1 MKKLMKMLAGTAL
14 ALSAIS
20 ASAQAW
26 PARPVKIIVPFPAGD
41 HGACAR
47 TVFNHHRLLPDLA
60 QLFAELTRQDVGQA
74 AGEATA
80 KSAPDG
86 YTLLLANDATISS
99 NQYIYKK
106 MPYDPVNSFVPIINI
121 AASPI
126 VMIAGSKFPG
136 QTLQDVVAA
145 ATRAP
150 DTINYGTFGIG
161 STAHVD
167 AHSFMALSNTKLTH
181 VPYKGVSEV
190 MLALVS
196 DQVQVSFTGI
206 PPALPFAKDGRVKI
220 LAVSSGKRSPLL
232 PNVPT
237 FAEAGMPGFQG
248 APWFGLIGPA
258 GIPRAVVDKIATDVA
273 QVITQPAFLNAN
285 ITGVGLELLNQ
296 GPDQY
301 AAFLATDRAN
311 YAVKMKRLNIQL
323 D

>member
-14 ALSAIS
+14 ALSAIT

-26 PARPVKIIVPFPAGD
+26 PTKPVKIIVPFPAGGLAD
-41 HGACAR
+41 ILARQLSEELGKVWKQPVVVENRAGAG
-47 TVFNHHRLLPDLA
+47 TMI
-60 QLFAELTRQDVGQA
+60 

-126 VMIAGSKFPG
+126 VMIAGGKFPG

-145 ATRAP
+145 ANRAP
-150 DTINYGTFGIG
+150 EKINYGTFGIG

-190 MLALVS
+190 MLALPR
-196 DQVQVSFTGI
+196 I
-206 PPALPFAKDGRVKI
+206 RC
-220 LAVSSGKRSPLL
+220 RSPSPVSPRPCPL
-232 PNVPT
+232 PKTDGSKSWLFPAASDRT
-237 FAEAGMPGFQG
+237 CCPMSPPLPKPACRAFRARPG
-248 APWFGLIGPA
+248 
-258 GIPRAVVDKIATDVA
+258 
-273 QVITQPAFLNAN
+273 
-285 ITGVGLELLNQ
+285 
-296 GPDQY
+296 
-301 AAFLATDRAN
+301 LA
-311 YAVKMKRLNIQL
+311 
-323 D
+323 

>member
-1 MKKLMKMLAGTAL
+1 MKKLLNVLAGATL
-14 ALSAIS
+14 ALSTLT

-26 PARPVKIIVPFPAGD
+26 PTKPVKIIVPFPAGGLAD
-41 HGACAR
+41 ILARQLGEELGKQWKQPVVVENRAGAG
-47 TVFNHHRLLPDLA
+47 TMI
-60 QLFAELTRQDVGQA
+60 

-86 YTLLLANDATISS
+86 YTLLLANDATLSS

-106 MPYDPVNSFVPIINI
+106 MPYDPVTGFTPIINI

-126 VMIAGSKFPG
+126 VMLAGGKFAA
-136 QTLQDVVAA
+136 QTLQDVVNV
-145 ATRAP
+145 ATREP
-150 DTINYGTFGIG
+150 EKINYGTFGIG

-167 AHSFMALSNTKLTH
+167 AHSFMALSKTRMTH
-181 VPYKGVSEV
+181 VPYKGVAEV
-190 MLALVS
+190 MVALAA
-196 DQVQVSFTGI
+196 DQVQISFTGI
-206 PPALPFAKDGRVKI
+206 PPALPFAKDGRVRV
-220 LAVSSGKRSPLL
+220 LAVSSTKRSALL

-237 FAEAGMPGFQG
+237 FAEAGMPGFQA
-248 APWFGLIGPA
+248 APWFGLVGPA
-258 GIPRAVVDKIATDVA
+258 GVPRALVDKIAADVA
-273 QVITQPAFLNAN
+273 QVITQPAFLNAH

-301 AAFLATDRAN
+301 AAFLAADRAN

>member
-14 ALSAIS
+14 ALSAIT

-26 PARPVKIIVPFPAGD
+26 PTKPVKIIVPFPAGGLAD
-41 HGACAR
+41 ILARQLSEELGKVWKQPVVVENRAGAG
-47 TVFNHHRLLPDLA
+47 TMI
-60 QLFAELTRQDVGQA
+60 

-126 VMIAGSKFPG
+126 VMIAGGKFPG

-145 ATRAP
+145 ANRAP
-150 DTINYGTFGIG
+150 EKINYGTFGIG

-190 MLALVS
+190 MLALAS
-196 DQVQVSFTGI
+196 DQVQISFTGI
-206 PPALPFAKDGRVKI
+206 PPALPFAKDGRIKV
-220 LAVSSGKRSPLL
+220 LAISSSKRSHLL

-301 AAFLATDRAN
+301 AAFLTADRAN

>member
-1 MKKLMKMLAGTAL
+1 MKKLLNVLAGATL
-14 ALSAIS
+14 ALSTLT

-26 PARPVKIIVPFPAGD
+26 PTKPVKIIVPVPAGGLAD
-41 HGACAR
+41 ILARQLGEELGKQWKQPVVVENRAGAG
-47 TVFNHHRLLPDLA
+47 TMI
-60 QLFAELTRQDVGQA
+60 

-86 YTLLLANDATISS
+86 YTLLLANDATLSS

-106 MPYDPVNSFVPIINI
+106 MPYDPVTGFTPIINI

-126 VMIAGSKFPG
+126 VMLAGGKFAA
-136 QTLQDVVAA
+136 QTLQDVVNV
-145 ATRAP
+145 ATREP
-150 DTINYGTFGIG
+150 EKINYGTFGIG

-167 AHSFMALSNTKLTH
+167 AHSFMALSKTRMTH
-181 VPYKGVSEV
+181 VPYKGVAEV
-190 MLALVS
+190 MVALAA
-196 DQVQVSFTGI
+196 DQVQISFTGI
-206 PPALPFAKDGRVKI
+206 PPALPFARDGRVRV
-220 LAVSSGKRSPLL
+220 LAVSSTKRSALL

-237 FAEAGMPGFQG
+237 FAEAGMPGFQA
-248 APWFGLIGPA
+248 APWFGLVGPA
-258 GIPRAVVDKIATDVA
+258 GVPRALVDKIAADVA
-273 QVITQPAFLNAN
+273 QVITQPAFLNAH

-301 AAFLATDRAN
+301 AAFLAADRAN

>member
-1 MKKLMKMLAGTAL
+1 MKKLLNIIAGATL
-14 ALSAIS
+14 ALSAIG

-26 PARPVKIIVPFPAGD
+26 PTKPVKIIVPFPAGGLAD
-41 HGACAR
+41 ILARQLGEELGKQWKQPVVVENRAGAG
-47 TVFNHHRLLPDLA
+47 TMI
-60 QLFAELTRQDVGQA
+60 

-86 YTLLLANDATISS
+86 YTLLLANDATLSS

-106 MPYDPVNSFVPIINI
+106 MPYDPVTGFTPIINI

-126 VMIAGSKFPG
+126 VMLAGGKFAA
-136 QTLQDVVAA
+136 QTLQDVVNV
-145 ATRAP
+145 ATREP
-150 DTINYGTFGIG
+150 EKINYGTFGIG

-167 AHSFMALSNTKLTH
+167 AHSFMALSKTRMTH
-181 VPYKGVSEV
+181 VPYKGVAEV
-190 MLALVS
+190 MVALAA
-196 DQVQVSFTGI
+196 DQVQISFTGI
-206 PPALPFAKDGRVKI
+206 PPALPFAKDGRVRV
-220 LAVSSGKRSPLL
+220 LAVSSTKRSALL

-237 FAEAGMPGFQG
+237 FAEAGMPGFQA
-248 APWFGLIGPA
+248 APWFGLVGPA
-258 GIPRAVVDKIATDVA
+258 GIPRALVDKIAADVA
-273 QVITQPAFLNAN
+273 QVITQPAFLNAH

-301 AAFLATDRAN
+301 AAFLAADRAN

>member
-1 MKKLMKMLAGTAL
+1 MKKLLNVLAGATL
-14 ALSAIS
+14 ALSTPT

-26 PARPVKIIVPFPAGD
+26 PTKPVKIIVPFPAGGLAD
-41 HGACAR
+41 ILARQLGEELGKQWKQPVVVENRAGAG
-47 TVFNHHRLLPDLA
+47 TMI
-60 QLFAELTRQDVGQA
+60 

-86 YTLLLANDATISS
+86 YTLLLANDATLSS

-106 MPYDPVNSFVPIINI
+106 MPYDPVTGFTPIINI

-126 VMIAGSKFPG
+126 VMLAGGKFAA
-136 QTLQDVVAA
+136 QTLQDVVNV
-145 ATRAP
+145 ATREP
-150 DTINYGTFGIG
+150 EKINYGTFGIG

-167 AHSFMALSNTKLTH
+167 AHSFMALSKTRMTH
-181 VPYKGVSEV
+181 VPYKGVAEV
-190 MLALVS
+190 MVALAA
-196 DQVQVSFTGI
+196 DQVQISFTGI
-206 PPALPFAKDGRVKI
+206 PPALPFARDGRVRV
-220 LAVSSGKRSPLL
+220 LAVSSTKRSALL

-237 FAEAGMPGFQG
+237 FAEAGMPGFQA
-248 APWFGLIGPA
+248 APWFGLVGPA
-258 GIPRAVVDKIATDVA
+258 GVPRALVDKIAADVA
-273 QVITQPAFLNAN
+273 QVITQPAFLNAH

-301 AAFLATDRAN
+301 AAFLAADRAN

>member
-1 MKKLMKMLAGTAL
+1 MKKLLNVLAGATL
-14 ALSAIS
+14 ALSTLT

-26 PARPVKIIVPFPAGD
+26 PTKPVKIIVPFPAGGLAD
-41 HGACAR
+41 ILARQLGEELGKQWKQPVVVENRAGAG
-47 TVFNHHRLLPDLA
+47 TMI
-60 QLFAELTRQDVGQA
+60 

-86 YTLLLANDATISS
+86 YTLLLANDATLSS

-106 MPYDPVNSFVPIINI
+106 MPYDPVTGFTPIINI

-126 VMIAGSKFPG
+126 VMLAGGKFAA
-136 QTLQDVVAA
+136 QTLQDVVNV
-145 ATRAP
+145 ATREP
-150 DTINYGTFGIG
+150 EKINYGTFGIG

-167 AHSFMALSNTKLTH
+167 AHSFMALSKTRMTH
-181 VPYKGVSEV
+181 VPYKGVAEV
-190 MLALVS
+190 MVALAA
-196 DQVQVSFTGI
+196 DQVQISFTGI
-206 PPALPFAKDGRVKI
+206 PPALPFARDGRVRV
-220 LAVSSGKRSPLL
+220 LAVSSTKRSALL

-237 FAEAGMPGFQG
+237 FAEAGMPGFQA
-248 APWFGLIGPA
+248 APWFGLVGPA
-258 GIPRAVVDKIATDVA
+258 GVPRALVDKIAADVA
-273 QVITQPAFLNAN
+273 QVITQPAFLNAH

-301 AAFLATDRAN
+301 AAFLAADRAN

>member
-1 MKKLMKMLAGTAL
+1 MKKLLNILAGTAL
-14 ALSAIS
+14 AFSAIS
-20 ASAQAW
+20 AHAQSW
-26 PARPVKIIVPFPAGD
+26 PTRPVKIIVPFTAGGLAD
-41 HGACAR
+41 ILARQLSEELGKVWKQPVVVENRPGAG
-47 TVFNHHRLLPDLA
+47 TMI
-60 QLFAELTRQDVGQA
+60 

-80 KSAPDG
+80 KAAPDG

-126 VMIAGSKFPG
+126 VMIAGGNFAG
-136 QTLQDVVAA
+136 QTVHDVVTA
-145 ATRAP
+145 ATQNP
-150 DTINYGTFGIG
+150 EKINYGTFGVG

-181 VPYKGVSEV
+181 VPYKGVAEV
-190 MLALVS
+190 MLALAS
-196 DQVQVSFTGI
+196 DQVQISFTGI
-206 PPALPFAKDGRVKI
+206 PPALPFAKDGRIKI
-220 LAVSSGKRSPLL
+220 LAISNSKRSALL

-237 FAEAGMPGFQG
+237 FAEAGMPGFQA

-258 GIPRAVVDKIATDVA
+258 GLPKPVVDKIAADVA
-273 QVITQPAFLNAN
+273 KVITQPAFLNAH

-301 AAFLATDRAN
+301 AAFLAADRAN

>member
-1 MKKLMKMLAGTAL
+1 MKKLLNILAGTAL
-14 ALSAIS
+14 ALSAIGVH
-20 ASAQAW
+20 AQTW
-26 PARPVKIIVPFPAGD
+26 PTRPVKIIVPFPAGGLAD
-41 HGACAR
+41 ILARQLSEELGKVWKQPVVVENRAGAG
-47 TVFNHHRLLPDLA
+47 TMI
-60 QLFAELTRQDVGQA
+60 

-80 KSAPDG
+80 KAAPDG

-126 VMIAGSKFPG
+126 VMIAGGKFAG
-136 QTLQDVVAA
+136 QTVQDVVTA
-145 ATRAP
+145 ATQNP
-150 DTINYGTFGIG
+150 EKINYGTFGVG

-181 VPYKGVSEV
+181 VPYKGVAEV

-196 DQVQVSFTGI
+196 DQVQISFTGI
-206 PPALPFAKDGRVKI
+206 PPALPFAKDGRIKI
-220 LAVSSGKRSPLL
+220 LAISNSKRSALL

-237 FAEAGMPGFQG
+237 FAEAGMPGFQA

-258 GIPRAVVDKIATDVA
+258 GLPKAVVDKVASDVA
-273 QVITQPAFLNAN
+273 KVITQPAFLNAH

-301 AAFLATDRAN
+301 AAFLASDRAN